1 MLRSL
6 PDPSWRYQRHKRA
19 APGPYS
25 GGDHLL
31 TSYQMDRLQKP
42 NWSCP
47 GNSKGRRNWKKSRLR
62 CHRRSRHPK
71 SGGDLPQD
79 APSHFGPA
87 LMTATPSAFV
97 GDAPREQ
104 CHLQSQ
110 PHNCRQM
117 QSWRDRQSTAEIR
130 YSSPQGVLVLGAP
143 GPTCTFILVQEH
155 WSLSKAEE

>member
-6 PDPSWRYQRHKRA
+6 PDPSWRYQRHKESSTRSLQWWR
-19 APGPYS
+19 PPSELRTRWIGCRNLTGP
-25 GGDHLL
+25 
-31 TSYQMDRLQKP
+31 
-42 NWSCP
+42 CP
-47 GNSKGRRNWKKSRLR
+47 GNSKGRRYWKKSRLR

-79 APSHFGPA
+79 APSHFGAA
-87 LMTATPSAFV
+87 LMTATPSGFV
-97 GDAPREQ
+97 GNAPWEQ

-130 YSSPQGVLVLGAP
+130 YSSSQGVFALGAS
-143 GPTCTFILVQEH
+143 GPTCTFITV
-155 WSLSKAEE
+155 